1 MAILNIN
8 SNTTMTQVVKT
19 VLQKKYVVTNA
30 TNVFAAAAAIKNNA
44 DVKLILVDIDN
55 STLEKLEFIHHIHTS
70 TSNKIKFIVFTTN
83 TNPEINKQFTQAGA
97 KKIFLKPFNPVELVA
112 TVDSLIA
119 N

>member
-8 SNTTMTQVVKT
+8 SNTTMTQVVQT
-19 VLQKKYVVTNA
+19 VLEKKYVVKNA
-30 TNVFAAAAAIKNNA
+30 TNVFDAAAAIKSNA
-44 DVKLILVDIDN
+44 DVKLILVDVDH

-70 TSNKIKFIVFTTN
+70 TSYKIKFIVFTAN
-83 TNPEINKQFTQAGA
+83 TNPEINKQFTLAGA